1 MGKGLDGAVSVCY
14 NPSIIIILRKGQALV
29 TLQGSGTI
37 YYYYYY
43 PLRAHRPALSD
54 SG

>member
-14 NPSIIIILRKGQALV
+14 NPSIILRKGQALV

-37 YYYYYY
+37 YYYYY